1 MHQIRMRWVI
11 KKRSILLTHIKHAAC
26 FCSPQMLARVAPE
39 KKTHKTDRYR
49 NWLVLFFEV
58 IR

>member
-1 MHQIRMRWVI
+1 
-11 KKRSILLTHIKHAAC
+11 
-26 FCSPQMLARVAPE
+26 MLARVAPE